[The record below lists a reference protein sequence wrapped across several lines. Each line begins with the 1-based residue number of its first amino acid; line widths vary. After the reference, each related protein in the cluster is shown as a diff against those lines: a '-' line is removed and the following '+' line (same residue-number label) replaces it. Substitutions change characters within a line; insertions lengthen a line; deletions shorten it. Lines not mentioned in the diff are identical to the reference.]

1 MEKSVYTSVRRFVLA
16 NMILVPFIPFL
27 LALGIGNHSFSRSI
41 ENSTIAS
48 MKRIA
53 GDHRQ
58 MIESFLLERK
68 NDLELIIN
76 TNGFV
81 DLVRPET
88 LSSVFSQLQ
97 RTSSAFVDLGIFDD
111 SGIHVAYHGPYNL
124 SGKVYR
130 DMLWFQQTLENGIFI
145 SDVFMGYRN
154 IPHFII
160 AVAKLKNGRNW
171 VIRATVDSQRF
182 NNLVRQIRET
192 TRKILQKRGR

>member
-1 MEKSVYTSVRRFVLA
+1 MEKSSYTSVRRFVLA

-41 ENSTIAS
+41 ENNTIAS

-76 TNGFV
+76 TNDFAE
-81 DLVRPET
+81 LVRPEM

-97 RTSSAFVDLGIFDD
+97 RTSSAFADLGIFDD

-124 SGKVYR
+124 TGKVYR
-130 DMLWFQQTLENGIFI
+130 DAPWFQQTMENGIYI
-145 SDVFMGYRN
+145 SDVFMGYRS

-160 AVAKLKNGRNW
+160 AVAKRNKE
-171 VIRATVDSQRF
+171 RT
-182 NNLVRQIRET
+182 
-192 TRKILQKRGR
+192 